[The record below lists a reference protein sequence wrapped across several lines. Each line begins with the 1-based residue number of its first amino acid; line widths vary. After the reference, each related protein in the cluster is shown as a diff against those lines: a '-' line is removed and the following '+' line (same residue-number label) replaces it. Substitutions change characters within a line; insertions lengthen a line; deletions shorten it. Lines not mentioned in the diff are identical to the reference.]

1 MKNNL
6 IQEITNCTHFC
17 NLSKKESNE
26 NCCSKIVDFQ
36 KNKKIEIQLPEPFS
50 GDLHNAPILFISS
63 NPSISR
69 EEIYPTESWP
79 KKIINDFFVNRF
91 ENRGEEASWV
101 FNNKCLNK
109 NGRSIKSV
117 KYWSSINKR
126 AEEILERR
134 AIAGKDYC
142 ITEVVHCKSWNE
154 IGVESAKEQC
164 RTLFLENLI
173 SNSNAKVI
181 IAIGVVAEKMLN
193 SEKVLFGKPIYY
205 LPHPNAFKAKTFE
218 KVFNLEELNILKSLV
233 KDPEIKEINLSI
245 YDLPTEEEVRSFIK
259 NELQKE
265 KLKHKKKNILYL
277 HGLDSKLSP
286 EKREILE
293 IFGDITAPDIDYYN
307 NKNTI
312 DLIFNE
318 FKDKKIDVIIGS
330 SMGGF
335 IGFYLSKLLNKS
347 CLVFNPALPYRKVDQ
362 IVPVIESDLNNFIQI
377 VIGNKDVIVNSKEN
391 INYILNNISS
401 DNNISIQIINQL
413 KHQIPI
419 DIFKNEIDGFFLKY
433 NNQNYV

>member
-1 MKNNL
+1 MKYNL

-17 NLSKKESNE
+17 NLSKQEDNK

-36 KNKKIEIQLPEPFS
+36 KSKKIEIQLPEPFS
-50 GDLHNAPILFISS
+50 GDLYNAPILFISS

-79 KKIINDFFVNRF
+79 KKMINDFFVNRF

-126 AEEILERR
+126 AEEILERS

-142 ITEVVHCKSWNE
+142 ITEIVHCKSWKE
-154 IGVESAKEQC
+154 IGVELAKEQC
-164 RTLFLENLI
+164 KTLFLENLI
-173 SNSNAKVI
+173 SKSNAKVI
-181 IAIGVVAEKMLN
+181 IAIGVIAENMLN
-193 SEKVLFGKPIYY
+193 SKNVLFGKPIYY

-218 KVFNLEELNILKSLV
+218 KVFNSEELNTLKSLV
-233 KDPEIKEINLSI
+233 QDSESNERNLSI
-245 YDLPTEEEVRSFIK
+245 YDLPTEEEVKSFIK

-265 KLKHKKKNILYL
+265 KLKQKKKDILYL
-277 HGLDSKLSP
+277 HGLDSKLST
-286 EKREILE
+286 EKRKILE
-293 IFGDITAPDIDYYN
+293 NYGYVIAPDLDYF
-307 NKNTI
+307 NKNNTI
-312 DLIFNE
+312 DLLYQE
-318 FKDKKIDVIIGS
+318 FKNQNIDVIIGS

-347 CLVFNPALPYRKVDQ
+347 CLVFNPALPYRSVEQ
-362 IVPVIESDLNNFIQI
+362 IVPLIESDLNNFIQI

-391 INYILNNISS
+391 INYILNNIHS

-413 KHQIPI
+413 EHQILV
-419 DIFKNEIDGFFLKY
+419 DIFKNEIDCFFLKL
-433 NNQNYV
+433 NK